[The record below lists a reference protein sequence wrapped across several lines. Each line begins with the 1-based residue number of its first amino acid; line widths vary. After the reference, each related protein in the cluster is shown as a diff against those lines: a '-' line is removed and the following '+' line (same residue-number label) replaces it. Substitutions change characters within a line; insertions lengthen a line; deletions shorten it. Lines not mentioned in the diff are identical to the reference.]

1 MKSNISISDLSKKI
15 FVIALPVILQNMT
28 EYILMFTDTI
38 FIGHYRTEGLSV
50 IQNVYGPFFTFFSF
64 FIAIAQGST
73 ILIAQA
79 IGAKQPRKAE
89 QTAEVSFFFNSIIS
103 VLYLL
108 FFFFLSRPVL
118 SLIGAKGEVL
128 TLGVQYAQI
137 MSFIFLGMGF
147 SLTASA
153 IFQGIGKTMP
163 IFISALIRTVMN
175 VFLAWCFIF
184 GNLGFPRLGI
194 PGAALASLIS
204 DLTGQAYLIVFVFRI
219 KEFKISLKGI
229 LHPVLGLY
237 RKVLKIGIPSGAEYM
252 LWAGGQLVLIY
263 LLNQV
268 DIFAAG
274 FFGLLNT
281 VVALSVNLYNGIS
294 IAALTLVGQAVGAR
308 NRKLAYRSGNLS
320 VIYCL
325 VICIVIGTIF
335 LVYPSGM
342 IGIFS
347 NDPKVITELAP
358 MMILLFGI
366 LFPKAVNISAGYAIK
381 GTGDT
386 RWMMWTQFAGT
397 VLIII
402 MANVFISVFHLGL
415 FGMMLA
421 VLIDEL
427 WRGIVNYLR
436 FLWKLKYSK
445 TSALWSAGK
454 V

>member
-1 MKSNISISDLSKKI
+1 MSRKSPTLSTLTKSI
-15 FVIALPVILQNMT
+15 FAIALPVMLQNVT
-28 EYILMFTDTI
+28 EYVLAFTDTI

-79 IGAKQPRKAE
+79 IGAGKPRKAE
-89 QTAEVSFFFNSIIS
+89 QTAEVSFFFNQIIS
-103 VLYLL
+103 VAYLL
-108 FFFFLSRPVL
+108 FFFFLAEPVL
-118 SLIGAKGEVL
+118 SAIGAKGEVL
-128 TLGVQYAQI
+128 TQGVQYARI

-147 SLTASA
+147 SLTSAA
-153 IFQGIGKTMP
+153 IFQGIGKTLP

-184 GNLGFPRLGI
+184 GNLGFPQLGI

-204 DLTGQAYLIVFVFRI
+204 DLTGQVFLVVCVFRI
-219 KEFKISLKGI
+219 REFRITLKGI
-229 LHPVLGLY
+229 LRPVFGIY

-252 LWAGGQLVLIY
+252 LWSGGQLVLIY

-268 DIFAAG
+268 DQFAAG

-281 VVALSVNLYNGIS
+281 IVALSVNIYNGVS
-294 IAALTLVGQAVGAR
+294 IASLTLVGQAVGAK
-308 NRKLAYRSGNLS
+308 NRKLAFRSGNLG
-320 VIYCL
+320 IIFCL
-325 VICIVIGTIF
+325 VVCMVIGTFF
-335 LVYPSGM
+335 LIYPRQM

-347 NDPKVITELAP
+347 NDPKVVTDLAP
-358 MMILLFGI
+358 MMVLLFGI
-366 LFPKAVNISAGYAIK
+366 LFPKAVNISAGNAIK

-397 VLIII
+397 VLIIL
-402 MANVFISVFHLGL
+402 MANVFISIFHLGL

-427 WRGIVNYLR
+427 WRAVINYAR
-436 FLWKLKYSK
+436 FIWKLKFSR
-445 TSALWSAGK
+445 AA
-454 V
+454 VQRAV